1 MADDDDKDVDE
12 ASEPKSKKSPI
23 ILVVVLVI
31 VTLALSVAIAFF
43 VTTKLMSEA
52 AIEQANSPA
61 AAHHDPG
68 VFKQLGDEKEGILV
82 NVGGQKAGKFL
93 KTKIILEL
101 NPGKKDVIAEGVVL
115 PVAETK
121 IQDAVLQVLRS
132 AKLDEFDPMKQD
144 ELKRKIKDEI
154 NGILGEGTVYDV
166 YITSFLLQ

>member
-1 MADDDDKDVDE
+1 MADDEERDEDE
-12 ASEPKSKKSPI
+12 APEPKSKKSPI

-52 AIEQANSPA
+52 AIEQQTA
-61 AAHHDPG
+61 AAQHHDAG
-68 VFKQLGDEKEGILV
+68 IFKQLGDEKEGILV

-101 NPGKKDVIAEGVVL
+101 NPGKKDVVVEGVVT
-115 PVAETK
+115 PIAETK

-132 AKLDEFDPMKQD
+132 SKLDEFDASKQD
-144 ELKRKIKDEI
+144 DLKRKIKDEI
-154 NGILGEGTVYDV
+154 NGLLGEGTVYDV